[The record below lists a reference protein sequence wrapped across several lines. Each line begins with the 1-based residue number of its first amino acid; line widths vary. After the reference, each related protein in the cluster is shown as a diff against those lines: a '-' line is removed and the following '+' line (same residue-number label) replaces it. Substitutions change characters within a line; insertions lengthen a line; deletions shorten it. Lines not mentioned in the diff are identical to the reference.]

1 MEDGTR
7 NRGSKEDRTCPHC
20 GKVFTSELGQQY
32 HVNRQVCIST
42 ASASASQTKQK
53 NNQPDTID
61 LTVPFATLAPG
72 TQFLTSTFGV
82 VEVVRD
88 DRDVPEPDA
97 AFPLKQ
103 QVRSYSSSKTKLDH
117 QLKRAL
123 ATKMVH
129 ATMRRRQVN
138 QLLSKKGGASCTPK
152 SINQVYFSGNYA
164 PSKYS
169 KFPQRLE
176 DPSLPAKAKPYRIV
190 ECISVPDVRDRLVG
204 PQGDASD
211 IQPIA
216 PFRAKLFLPR
226 HLLTERY
233 TPNVPHHVCETCG
246 RSFQSLPGIRYHA
259 KGNVCT
265 TKRHA
270 ATVERIERSH
280 SILNKAKKQLKM
292 LQKKG
297 AQSIR
302 LDDEDALG
310 ALERRASKRSST
322 GGDED
327 TMRSHPKTK
336 RRRRKESS
344 MYPQVLLHLGYKLIV
359 KDKDK
364 QRPSFSTLFATAPQ
378 AIASSS
384 TGVTATATTP
394 STPILD
400 AMLYRADNPDR
411 HLPPDDIVQDLQR
424 QLKDIQSQGGA
435 AMYDQVFTSLQY
447 KKAKASRSKKTAKRR
462 KRKAKQPPPALD
474 DPSEDDSS
482 EVVPQSMEVEQNEA
496 PASNNVPIIDVDALL
511 AEIESGRYPSMKRL
525 QESNEE
531 EEDDPHDDYC
541 AICKKGGELYC
552 CDYCPVAEHI
562 ECVWAK
568 FYQIPEPETSDD
580 FLCHRCIGKILSKR
594 RRAAKRT
601 NEKLL
606 RQQQQK
612 GTATMP
618 NENEYVQLAQTG
630 TELADLVELLQDAK
644 FRLTQSM
651 ERAKQNAARRRMLM
665 DAV

>member
-1 MEDGTR
+1 M
-7 NRGSKEDRTCPHC
+7 
-20 GKVFTSELGQQY
+20 
-32 HVNRQVCIST
+32 CISST
-42 ASASASQTKQK
+42 TASASQTKQ

-72 TQFLTSTFGV
+72 TQFLTATFGV

-88 DRDVPEPDA
+88 DRDVPEQDA
-97 AFPLKQ
+97 EFPLKQ
-103 QVRSYSSSKTKLDH
+103 QVRSYSSSKTKLEH
-117 QLKRAL
+117 QLNRAL
-123 ATKMVH
+123 ATKMVY
-129 ATMRRRQVN
+129 ANMRRLQVN
-138 QLLSKKGGASCTPK
+138 QLLSKGSNCTPQ
-152 SINQVYFSGNYA
+152 SINQVYFSGQYS

-169 KFPQRLE
+169 KFPQRIP
-176 DPSLPAKAKPYRIV
+176 DPSLPTNAKPDRIV
-190 ECISVPDVRDRLVG
+190 ECISVPDVRDRWIG
-204 PQGDASD
+204 PQGDASE
-211 IQPIA
+211 IQPTA
-216 PFRAKLFLPR
+216 PFCAKLYLPR
-226 HLLTERY
+226 HFLTELY
-233 TPNVPHHVCETCG
+233 TPNVPNHLCDTCG

-259 KGNVCT
+259 KGNVCR

-280 SILNKAKKQLKM
+280 LILNKAKKQLKM
-292 LQKKG
+292 LQNKG

-327 TMRSHPKTK
+327 TMRNHPKTK
-336 RRRRKESS
+336 RRRKNKERS
-344 MYPQVLLHLGYKLIV
+344 MYPEVLLHLGYKLIV

-378 AIASSS
+378 PQAIASST
-384 TGVTATATTP
+384 TGVEAATATTP

-400 AMLYRADNPDR
+400 AMLYRADKLDS
-411 HLPPDDIVQDLQR
+411 HLPPDDLVQDLQR
-424 QLKDIQSQGGA
+424 QLKDIQGQQQG
-435 AMYDQVFTSLQY
+435 AMYGQVFTSLQSV
-447 KKAKASRSKKTAKRR
+447 A
-462 KRKAKQPPPALD
+462 D
-474 DPSEDDSS
+474 DPSDDDSS
-482 EVVPQSMEVEQNEA
+482 EVPQPMEIEEGTEEA
-496 PASNNVPIIDVDALL
+496 PASKNNVPIIDVDALL

-525 QESNEE
+525 ESNEE
-531 EEDDPHDDYC
+531 EEEDPHDDYC

-562 ECVWAK
+562 ECVCAK
-568 FYQIPEPETSDD
+568 FYQIPEPCSTDD